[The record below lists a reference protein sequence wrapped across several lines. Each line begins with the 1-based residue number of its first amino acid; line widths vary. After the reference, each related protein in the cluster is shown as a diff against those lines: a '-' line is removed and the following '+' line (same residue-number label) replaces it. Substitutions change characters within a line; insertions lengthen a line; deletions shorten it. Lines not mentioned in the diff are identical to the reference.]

1 MIWSLFALQAVAGT
15 LPVHSAV
22 LSDPRDG
29 AEGERAALQVS
40 EILAAN
46 GAYNAVSADA
56 VLAHTGLTRADLF
69 AKCGAQLPCWREV
82 GRTAGIDQWVLVE
95 RVDAGRLGIR
105 IADIEA
111 TNLEFRRSVLSID
124 GRLDSNAIEPLFF
137 AAGTLF
143 FDGAPERAWVVV
155 DGDYRI
161 PIPRDGQLAIR
172 AGKHAIEIDAEG
184 WRATTTTL
192 LVVPG
197 TRTTVVAA
205 LAPDTVAHKRVV
217 WAPVVG
223 VLLLGA
229 AAGGIYWAD
238 LQPDPSVAP

>member
-1 MIWSLFALQAVAGT
+1 MWSLFSLQALAGT

-29 AEGERAALQVS
+29 AEGERAALRVS
-40 EILAAN
+40 ELLAAN

-56 VLAHTGLTRADLF
+56 VLARTGLAPTDLF
-69 AKCGAQLPCWREV
+69 AKCTTQLSCWRDV

-95 RVDAGRLGIR
+95 RLDTGRLGIR
-105 IADIEA
+105 IADIEGGG
-111 TNLEFRRSVLSID
+111 LEFRKAVLSANA
-124 GRLDSNAIEPLFF
+124 RLDADAIQPLFF

-161 PIPRDGQLAIR
+161 PIPKDGQLAIR
-172 AGKHAIEIDAEG
+172 AGKHAIEIDGDG
-184 WRATTTTL
+184 WLSTSMT
-192 LVVPG
+192 LVVIPG
-197 TRTTVVAA
+197 TRTLVPSGLLPETVV
-205 LAPDTVAHKRVV
+205 HKPIV

-223 VLLLGA
+223 ILLLGA

-238 LQPDPSVAP
+238 SQPDPSILR